1 MKQANQVKSPS
12 EQRGTPTT
20 SSGGQQQQQLN
31 MEMVRKGGLN
41 KQALMPASSEISR
54 ENVAAMLDLPDYTAS
69 SPGPGE
75 TVFHTSTSHMV
86 HRCGLC
92 GEDLFTATALARHTV
107 LAHSSKKQKTEA

>member
-41 KQALMPASSEISR
+41 KQALPPSSEISR

-107 LAHSSKKQKTEA
+107 LAHSNKKQKTEA